1 MLTIN
6 KMQVKCTLFGAPMC
20 KKKSEAATQ
29 CDFGDDLVSEDSEDS
44 CSGEASHR
52 EFHISDSET

>member
-1 MLTIN
+1 
-6 KMQVKCTLFGAPMC
+6 MQVKCALFGAPMC

-29 CDFGDDLVSEDSEDS
+29 CDFGDDLESDDSEDS